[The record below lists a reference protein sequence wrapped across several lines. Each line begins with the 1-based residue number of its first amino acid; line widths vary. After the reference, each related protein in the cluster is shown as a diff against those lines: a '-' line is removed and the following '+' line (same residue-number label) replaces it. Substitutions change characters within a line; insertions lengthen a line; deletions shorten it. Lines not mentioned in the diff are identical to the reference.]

1 MTPRSG
7 SCGEIHGAPMAAT
20 DTINNITAGIIGHRR
35 RAYQMPLQVIR
46 RDFEGNVVM
55 LFSRLAIYLP

>member
-20 DTINNITAGIIGHRR
+20 DTIDNMTTGIIGHRR
-35 RAYQMPLQVIR
+35 MAYQIPLQVIR
-46 RDFEGNVVM
+46 RDFEGNVVT